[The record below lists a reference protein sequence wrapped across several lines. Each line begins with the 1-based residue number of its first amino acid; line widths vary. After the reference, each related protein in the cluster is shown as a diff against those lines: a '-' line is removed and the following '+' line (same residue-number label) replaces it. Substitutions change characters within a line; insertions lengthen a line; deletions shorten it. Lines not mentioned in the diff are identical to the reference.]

1 MSDLEFLGR
10 MNPKRLTSLEE
21 DFKTSQQQYRD
32 DMQQN
37 ALRRAGKLVKPE
49 PEVTRE
55 RIPNE
60 VINKPDLSQL
70 LRSGRVIPASE
81 LAERKEI
88 AQMLSKDLEEAVRS
102 EVSHRR
108 TKIQTE
114 PDKSVAHYIREPF
127 LD

>member
-37 ALRRAGKLVKPE
+37 ALRRAGKLMKPE

-60 VINKPDLSQL
+60 VINKSDLSQL

-88 AQMLSKDLEEAVRS
+88 AQRLSKDLEEAVRS

-114 PDKSVAHYIREPF
+114 PDKSVAHYTREPF

>member
-1 MSDLEFLGR
+1 M
-10 MNPKRLTSLEE
+10 
-21 DFKTSQQQYRD
+21 
-32 DMQQN
+32 
-37 ALRRAGKLVKPE
+37 KPE

-55 RIPNE
+55 RILNE

-88 AQMLSKDLEEAVRS
+88 AQRLSKDLEEAVRS

-114 PDKSVAHYIREPF
+114 PDKSVAHYTREPF